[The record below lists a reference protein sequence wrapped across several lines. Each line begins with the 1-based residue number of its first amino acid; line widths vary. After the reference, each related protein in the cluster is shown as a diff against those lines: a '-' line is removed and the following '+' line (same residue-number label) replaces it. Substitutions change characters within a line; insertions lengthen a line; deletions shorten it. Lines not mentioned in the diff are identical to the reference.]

1 MIDEGLLKEFKDF
14 ENRSHD
20 YFSDFYDRIKDD
32 RLFLGGS
39 HFDENDNKRFGK
51 SRLKMPVDVVSNT
64 IRAIVNQYSSAPY
77 SWLTTDETLNDIANR
92 FLTTTAVKASIYQAL
107 RNSTRLWFG
116 LP

>member
-1 MIDEGLLKEFKDF
+1 MIDEVLLKEFKDF
-14 ENRSHD
+14 ESRSHD

-51 SRLKMPVDVVSNT
+51 SRLKMPVDVISNT

-77 SWLTTDETLNDIANR
+77 SWLTPDEVLNDLATR
-92 FLTTTAVKASIYQAL
+92 FLNTTSVKASIYQAL
-107 RNSTRLWFG
+107 RNSTRLWFRIS
-116 LP
+116 